1 MITRIGTAAVG
12 LLAVVLSGCGS
23 LSEGSTPVAAAPTTT
38 AVATSSPPLDNS
50 ALEQQVRAYSVAFL
64 VGNGDVAYDLLSQR
78 CKERNTRSNFVMLV
92 QQAGTVYGPQEIR
105 SLKVDQAAGDL
116 ARVTYTYDKAE
127 LDQRGE
133 PWVRESGV
141 WRIDDCG

>member
-1 MITRIGTAAVG
+1 MPP
-12 LLAVVLSGCGS
+12 SGAPAGS
-23 LSEGSTPVAAAPTTT
+23 SAAP
-38 AVATSSPPLDNS
+38 DNT
-50 ALEQQVRAYSVAFL
+50 ALEQQVRAYSTAFL
-64 VGNGDVAYDLLSQR
+64 AGDGDAAYDLLSQR
-78 CKERNTRSNFVMLV
+78 CKERNTRPNFVTLV
-92 QQAGTVYGPQEIR
+92 QQAGTTYGPQEMR

-116 ARVTYTYDKAE
+116 ARVTYTYDRAE

>member
-1 MITRIGTAAVG
+1 MAIG
-12 LLAVVLSGCGS
+12 LLAAVLTGCGS
-23 LSEGSTPVAAAPTTT
+23 TGSGTTLAPETPAAISSSAP
-38 AVATSSPPLDNS
+38 PDNS
-50 ALEQQVRAYSVAFL
+50 ALEQQVRAYSTAFL
-64 VGNGDVAYDLLSQR
+64 AGNGDVAYDLLSQR
-78 CKERNTRSNFVMLV
+78 CKERNTRPNFVMLV
-92 QQAGTVYGPQEIR
+92 QQAGKLYGPQEIR

-141 WRIDDCG
+141 WRIDDC